1 MGIFNSSIPVE
12 PEGPKGPPS
21 STFEAAS
28 IAQFWNSEF
37 DPYAY
42 SKVRALA
49 TYEESS
55 FYESYDQAYKTNNF
69 VFMCVEYLI
78 AAILGDGYHFE
89 GGAAKQVDD
98 FMKLDRTE
106 SKLQMLIRDGIRFG
120 NGMMDFGTAGK
131 GIKTTRVLNPKDIS
145 IEIQDDPLKPKYGE
159 RLYDQGGKKLKEDY
173 IFHLTMLEFPGKAYG
188 MSILRPN
195 IYFCQAIHD
204 CGGDL
209 FAAAKRIGYAPVDA
223 SLDLD
228 QFKTE
233 ADKKTVI
240 DNFKAMLEG
249 VTSATNSYVHD
260 RRHTLSLLA
269 GNPGAGR
276 ILPINEMIEPW
287 MAMCLRSFSMPLGAF
302 LQQGANKA
310 TLQVQKQ
317 DCDASI
323 ALYRRS
329 IANQVEMKLLPRI
342 VGDNA
347 DIRMV
352 WNKPS
357 SSNAEVQSH
366 MLVWKQLYDSGMIS
380 RECFLEQFDIK
391 DLGTTF
397 APVAVPGGA
406 TGDLRPQR
414 SPSPSNQKTNPN
426 PPAEPKQVNG

>member
-1 MGIFNSSIPVE
+1 M
-12 PEGPKGPPS
+12 
-21 STFEAAS
+21 
-28 IAQFWNSEF
+28 
-37 DPYAY
+37 
-42 SKVRALA
+42 
-49 TYEESS
+49 
-55 FYESYDQAYKTNNF
+55 
-69 VFMCVEYLI
+69 
-78 AAILGDGYHFE
+78 
-89 GGAAKQVDD
+89 
-98 FMKLDRTE
+98 
-106 SKLQMLIRDGIRFG
+106 
-120 NGMMDFGTAGK
+120 
-131 GIKTTRVLNPKDIS
+131 
-145 IEIQDDPLKPKYGE
+145 
-159 RLYDQGGKKLKEDY
+159 
-173 IFHLTMLEFPGKAYG
+173 
-188 MSILRPN
+188 
-195 IYFCQAIHD
+195 
-204 CGGDL
+204 
-209 FAAAKRIGYAPVDA
+209 
-223 SLDLD
+223 
-228 QFKTE
+228 
-233 ADKKTVI
+233 
-240 DNFKAMLEG
+240 
-249 VTSATNSYVHD
+249 HD